1 VKFSTIVVKNLL
13 RRKVRTTLTCAGVA
27 IAISSMV
34 TLIGVSDG
42 FGKAT
47 VNGFAQHSVDIVAVE
62 AGKPNQFASDL
73 DVEFAD
79 RIRKLPGVKDV
90 AGALVEFLSTRTKSG
105 NDLQSIVFG
114 WRPETFQFEKFHLEK
129 GRLLKSG
136 DDKVAN
142 LGSVMAKNLGKDV
155 GDEIELLE
163 EKFKVVGIFNTF
175 NTFENGGIILPVS
188 AMQKLLSRNNT
199 VSGFG
204 VIVDDEA
211 NIPIEKLC
219 AEIDAIRLENKITR
233 MQARP
238 TQEYVDSSV
247 HIQIIHV
254 AAVLTALIAIAS
266 GIISTLNTMS
276 MAVFERFRE
285 IGTLRAIGWSK
296 SRIVRMVIGESVV
309 LGVGGA
315 TLGVAT
321 SLILLRILSIVP
333 QTSGFIDGTL
343 PLFVIAEAFVVAI
356 LVGIVGGLLPAYRA
370 ARLLPTEAL
379 RYE

>member
-1 VKFSTIVVKNLL
+1 VNFATIIVKNLL
-13 RRKVRTTLTCAGVA
+13 RRKVRTSLTCAGVA

-79 RIRKLPGVKDV
+79 RIRQLPGIKDV
-90 AGALVEFLSTRTKSG
+90 AGAMVEFLSTRTKSG
-105 NDLQSIVFG
+105 NDMQSIVFG
-114 WRPETFQFEKFHLEK
+114 WKPETFQFEKFAVEK
-129 GRLLKSG
+129 GRLLKTG

-142 LGSVMAKNLGKDV
+142 IGSVMAKNLGKDV
-155 GDEIELLE
+155 GDDIELLDE
-163 EKFKVVGIFNTF
+163 RFKIVRIFSTY
-175 NTFENGGIILPVS
+175 NTFENGGIILPLN
-188 AMQKLLSRNNT
+188 AMQKLLLRRNS
-199 VSGFG
+199 VSGFAI
-204 VIVDDEA
+204 IVDDEA
-211 NIPIEKLC
+211 KLPIDKLC
-219 AEIDAIRLENKITR
+219 SEIEAIRLDTNNIR

-254 AAVLTALIAIAS
+254 AALLTALIAIAS

-296 SRIVRMVIGESVV
+296 SRIVRMVIGESIV
-309 LGVGGA
+309 LGMGGA
-315 TLGVAT
+315 ALGIAT

-333 QTSGFIDGTL
+333 QTSGFIDGSL
-343 PLFVIAEAFVVAI
+343 PLFVIGQGFLVAI
-356 LVGIVGGLLPAYRA
+356 LVGVVGGLVPAYRA